1 MVTAFL
7 RPPLALLLVLLAG
20 CAINSIDLPPA
31 PPAAEGDYHLDA
43 GDKVSVTVFG
53 QADLSGQFDVGAD
66 GALMLPLIGRLPVR
80 GLTVDEVTASAG
92 ERYGKVMV
100 QPKVT
105 ADIASYRAVYV
116 LGEVNHAGNFA
127 YIPGLRVQQAI
138 AIAGGFTRRAIT
150 DRIVLVRPTANG
162 DLKRYAVGLSDLIQ
176 PGDTLDIQRR
186 IF

>member
-1 MVTAFL
+1 MVKSLL
-7 RPPLALLLVLLAG
+7 RPLMPLLLMLLAA
-20 CAINSIDLPPA
+20 CSLNSIDLPPA
-31 PPAAEGDYHLDA
+31 PPAANAAYRLDA
-43 GDKVSVTVFG
+43 GDKVALTVFG
-53 QADLSGQFDVGAD
+53 QTDLTGQYDVGAD
-66 GALMLPLIGRLPVR
+66 GALMLPLIGKLPVR
-80 GLTVDEVTASAG
+80 GLTLDEVAAQAG

-105 ADIASYRAVYV
+105 ADIAAYRSVYV

-150 DRIVLVRPTANG
+150 DHIVLVRPDAGG
-162 DLKRYAVGLSDLIQ
+162 DLQRYSVGLSDFIQ

-186 IF
+186 VF

>member
-1 MVTAFL
+1 MVNLLL
-7 RPPLALLLVLLAG
+7 RSLLALLLGAMAG
-20 CAINSIDLPPA
+20 CALNDIDLPPA
-31 PPAAEGDYHLDA
+31 PPAPAGDYRLDA

-53 QADLSGQFDVGAD
+53 QTDLSGQFDVGAD
-66 GALMLPLIGRLPVR
+66 GTLMLPLVGRLPVR
-80 GLTVDEVTASAG
+80 GLTVEEVAAQAG

-105 ADIASYRAVYV
+105 ADVAAYRSVFV

-127 YIPGLRVQQAI
+127 YIPGLRVQQAV

-150 DRIVLVRPTANG
+150 DRIVLVRPAAG
-162 DLKRYAVGLSDLIQ
+162 GELKRYAVGLSDLLQ

-186 IF
+186 VF

>member
-1 MVTAFL
+1 MVKFLL
-7 RPPLALLLVLLAG
+7 RPLTPLLLALLAG
-20 CAINSIDLPPA
+20 CGLNSIDLPPIPTQA
-31 PPAAEGDYHLDA
+31 DMAYRLDT
-43 GDKVSVTVFG
+43 GDKVAVTVFG
-53 QADLSGQFDVGAD
+53 QTDLSGQYDVGAD
-66 GALMLPLIGRLPVR
+66 GAVMLPLIGKLPVR
-80 GLTVDEVTASAG
+80 GLTVDEVAATAG

-105 ADIASYRAVYV
+105 ADIATYRSVYV

-127 YIPGLRVQQAI
+127 FIPGLRVQQAI

-150 DRIVLVRPTANG
+150 DRIVLVRPSASG